1 MIGGRG
7 GNIMG
12 RKNCLWKKK
21 KRNICMPS
29 SAELLRAPWMIS
41 QSVEGIFFFLVFKLC
56 QSVTQCAGA
65 ALSGNAPQQQS
76 LGRQLCADHVH
87 CRRRSVVAEEGRPGK
102 PG

>member
-1 MIGGRG
+1 MIGGKG

-12 RKNCLWKKK
+12 RKNCLWGK

-29 SAELLRAPWMIS
+29 SAVLLRAPWMIS
-41 QSVEGIFFFLVFKLC
+41 QSVEGIFFLVFKLC

-65 ALSGNAPQQQS
+65 ALSGNAPEQQS
-76 LGRQLCADHVH
+76 LGRQLCAGHVH
-87 CRRRSVVAEEGRPGK
+87 CKRRSVVAEEGRPGK